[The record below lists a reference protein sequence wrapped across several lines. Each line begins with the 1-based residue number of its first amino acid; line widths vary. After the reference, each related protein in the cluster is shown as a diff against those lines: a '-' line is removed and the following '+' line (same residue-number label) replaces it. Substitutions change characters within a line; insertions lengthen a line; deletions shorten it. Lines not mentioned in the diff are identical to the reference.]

1 MGRRDLHLAQERRDD
16 RYALMRRAAVFALLL
31 LVTCNGE
38 HHDQRQAREAA
49 LAHELAEMRKAI
61 ADFRGDK
68 GRGPHSLSELK
79 TAHYLRDIP
88 ADPITRSRMWRVTTE
103 EAVRN
108 DDFVSGAAPTA
119 EPEVVDVHSRA
130 VGRDAKGKLYAEY

>member
-1 MGRRDLHLAQERRDD
+1 
-16 RYALMRRAAVFALLL
+16 MRRAAALALLL
-31 LVTCNGE
+31 VLACRGE
-38 HHDQRQAREAA
+38 HHDHRKAREAA
-49 LAHELAEMRKAI
+49 LAHNLFEMRKAI
-61 ADFRGDK
+61 ADFRADK

-88 ADPITRSRMWRVTTE
+88 ADSITGSRIWRVTTE

-108 DDFVSGAAPTA
+108 DDFVSGAAPKP

-130 VGRDAKGKLYAEY
+130 VGRDSAGKLYADY

>member
-1 MGRRDLHLAQERRDD
+1 MGRRDLHLAEERRDH
-16 RYALMRRAAVFALLL
+16 RHQLMRRAVALTLL
-31 LVTCNGE
+31 LVVACHGDKE
-38 HHDQRQAREAA
+38 RKAREAA
-49 LAHELAEMRKAI
+49 LAHDLFEMRKAI
-61 ADFRGDK
+61 ADFRAGK

-88 ADPITRSRMWRVTTE
+88 ADPITRSRIWRITTE

-108 DDFVSGAAPTA
+108 DDFVSGATPKP

-130 VGRDAKGKLYAEY
+130 AGRDSAGKLYADY